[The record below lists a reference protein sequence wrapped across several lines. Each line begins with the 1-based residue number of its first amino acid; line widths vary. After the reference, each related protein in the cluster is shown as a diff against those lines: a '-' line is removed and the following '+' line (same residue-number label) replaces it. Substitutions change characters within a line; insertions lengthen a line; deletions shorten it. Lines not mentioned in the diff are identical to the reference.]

1 MFTLT
6 LNDGST
12 YEVLENSTMT
22 AINYKGTA
30 TKVAELMGKFTTE
43 NLKNATIVMGDG
55 TFIFSNYI
63 ATGGSFTEQD
73 KDGNITATFTTR
85 EKTDM
90 EVMQEEIKEMQD
102 ALIELA

>member
-1 MFTLT
+1 MFILT
-6 LNDGST
+6 LNDGT
-12 YEVLENSTMT
+12 VFNVLENSTMT
-22 AINYKGTA
+22 AINFKGLPSE
-30 TKVAELMGKFTTE
+30 VCEFMGKFTTD

-73 KDGNITATFTTR
+73 KDANITATFTTR